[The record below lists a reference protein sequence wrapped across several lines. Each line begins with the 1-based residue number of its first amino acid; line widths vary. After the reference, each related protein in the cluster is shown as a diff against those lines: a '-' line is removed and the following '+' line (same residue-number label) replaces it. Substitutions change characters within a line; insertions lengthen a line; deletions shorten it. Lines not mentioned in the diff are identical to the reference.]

1 VTAIARAAR
10 SARRVSRA
18 VLLIGTGI
26 AAACGSNDP
35 GPADASDASEEF
47 FAPDAAYGAS
57 PLDVQQPDVANDVAA
72 KDAAEGD
79 ASLE

>member
-1 VTAIARAAR
+1 
-10 SARRVSRA
+10 

-57 PLDVQQPDVANDVAA
+57 PLDVQQPDVAA